1 MNKKIK
7 NLVKIFAVFAIL
19 AFGINN
25 AFAGSYSGYD
35 FYDNPSSFGP
45 FPKSGEVR
53 MYFQG
58 LDVTGCATR
67 ITLSKGSQSRTFTPC
82 SHQVINTGIN
92 VNAGDYITIF
102 MEDIGSGPDIG
113 WSNPVGNMCGS
124 GLPLPPTGGGSSGYY
139 QKINVSSYISWAAQ
153 AGEPLVSKQCWA
165 DWPEWYGDY
174 DFNDYFIVFSY
185 VPVPIPSPLPT
196 VNLKV
201 NGSDGP
207 ITLQEPADYTL
218 SWTSNNADTC
228 TASGSWSGTKS
239 LNGSQDVYDK
249 PYGTYTYT
257 IRCSNSSGSAS
268 DSVTVNVTKRPLP
281 TVNLKVNGSDG
292 PITLQEPADYT
303 LSWTSNNADTCTASG
318 SWSGTKSLNGSQD
331 VYDKPYGTY
340 TYTIRCSNS
349 SGSASDSVTVNVTKR
364 PTPTPIPSPLPT
376 VNLKV
381 NGSDGPIT
389 LQEPADYT
397 LSWTSNNA
405 DTCTASGSWSGTK
418 SLNGSQDVYDKP
430 YGTYTYTIRCSNSS
444 GSAFDSV
451 TVNVIESHQNVYLT
465 IDKQVRNVTN
475 NTSFSDSVS
484 AKNSDQLE
492 FSIRINVLGSGSLNN
507 IYVQD
512 ILPNG
517 LSLVP
522 GSVRIDNNSASD
534 NLIYSGLYLG
544 NYSSGTIKTITFLAS
559 VNSSAYNTTLTNVSK
574 AWADSI
580 GTVSDSA
587 YVNISGYESRY
598 TTLSISKTV
607 KDVALNSAYSETL
620 YMRPSTEVEYRIV
633 ITNTGSYFAQ
643 DVLIKDVLP
652 SGLVYKPNSTYIDG
666 ILTNDGITSGG
677 IYIDDLNVGQSKTIT
692 YRATLREN
700 SFFTQSLTTLV
711 NNATANG
718 LNTNSISDTATVYAI
733 QQGRVLGAASVDTGA
748 DIATLV
754 TIGTAGLS
762 SVSFAGFNAFKK
774 GYLKRKIKERRNK
787 LGL

>member
-1 MNKKIK
+1 
-7 NLVKIFAVFAIL
+7 
-19 AFGINN
+19 
-25 AFAGSYSGYD
+25 
-35 FYDNPSSFGP
+35 
-45 FPKSGEVR
+45 
-53 MYFQG
+53 
-58 LDVTGCATR
+58 
-67 ITLSKGSQSRTFTPC
+67 
-82 SHQVINTGIN
+82 
-92 VNAGDYITIF
+92 
-102 MEDIGSGPDIG
+102 
-113 WSNPVGNMCGS
+113 
-124 GLPLPPTGGGSSGYY
+124 
-139 QKINVSSYISWAAQ
+139 
-153 AGEPLVSKQCWA
+153 
-165 DWPEWYGDY
+165 
-174 DFNDYFIVFSY
+174 
-185 VPVPIPSPLPT
+185 
-196 VNLKV
+196 
-201 NGSDGP
+201 
-207 ITLQEPADYTL
+207 
-218 SWTSNNADTC
+218 
-228 TASGSWSGTKS
+228 
-239 LNGSQDVYDK
+239 
-249 PYGTYTYT
+249 
-257 IRCSNSSGSAS
+257 NSSGSAS
-268 DSVTVNVTKRPLP
+268 DSVTVNVTKRP
-281 TVNLKVNGSDG
+281 T
-292 PITLQEPADYT
+292 
-303 LSWTSNNADTCTASG
+303 
-318 SWSGTKSLNGSQD
+318 
-331 VYDKPYGTY
+331 
-340 TYTIRCSNS
+340 
-349 SGSASDSVTVNVTKR
+349 

>member
-239 LNGSQDVYDK
+239 LD
-249 PYGTYTYT
+249 
-257 IRCSNSSGSAS
+257 
-268 DSVTVNVTKRPLP
+268 
-281 TVNLKVNGSDG
+281 
-292 PITLQEPADYT
+292 
-303 LSWTSNNADTCTASG
+303 
-318 SWSGTKSLNGSQD
+318 GSQD

-418 SLNGSQDVYDKP
+418 PLNGSQDVYDKP

-444 GSAFDSV
+444 GSASDSV

>member
-228 TASGSWSGTKS
+228 TASGSWSGTKP

-268 DSVTVNVTKRPLP
+268 DSVTVNVTKRP
-281 TVNLKVNGSDG
+281 T
-292 PITLQEPADYT
+292 
-303 LSWTSNNADTCTASG
+303 
-318 SWSGTKSLNGSQD
+318 
-331 VYDKPYGTY
+331 
-340 TYTIRCSNS
+340 
-349 SGSASDSVTVNVTKR
+349 

-418 SLNGSQDVYDKP
+418 PLNGSQDVYDKP

>member
-239 LNGSQDVYDK
+239 LD
-249 PYGTYTYT
+249 
-257 IRCSNSSGSAS
+257 
-268 DSVTVNVTKRPLP
+268 
-281 TVNLKVNGSDG
+281 
-292 PITLQEPADYT
+292 
-303 LSWTSNNADTCTASG
+303 
-318 SWSGTKSLNGSQD
+318 GSQD

-418 SLNGSQDVYDKP
+418 PLNGSQDVYDKP